1 MQISD
6 FSIRN
11 PVKVAVVVILVCTF
25 GLVSLFAIPV
35 QLTPEVIKPVVS
47 VRTFWPGAS
56 PQEVESEIISKQEE
70 QLQDVEGMI
79 DFKSQCMAGSGEVE
93 MEFAVGTPMESTLL
107 KVANKLDQVR
117 DYPEDADEP
126 VLRTVGANSSSI
138 AYFSLVARPPSHQQL
153 RDFLDDHPAL
163 AEPCAILFDNEVVD
177 MPTFNRLAR
186 DFPELKE
193 LTVGSPD
200 VLSLRTFSE
209 DVIAARIQRVEGV
222 GDCDTYGGSEDEL
235 RVVINPA
242 KLAAYQITIPQLR
255 DALTQENHNISG
267 GDIWEGKRRYVV
279 RTLGQFQSPEHVAN
293 TIVAHRDGAPVYV
306 RDLAQV
312 TLTSSKSLGVGHQRG
327 VDMLTTAVKREQGA
341 NVLDVMAGIKE
352 AVRELN
358 DGVLKAKGLYL
369 LQSYDETVYIE
380 SATKLVTNNLI
391 VGGLLAVVVLL
402 VFLRNGR
409 STLVIALAI
418 PICAIGTFL
427 IVKLTGRSINV
438 ISLAGMAFAVGM
450 VLDSAIVVLENI
462 DRHFQRGDSAWD
474 AASRGTSEVWGA
486 ILASTLTTAAVFLP
500 VIFIQEE
507 AGQLF
512 RDIAIAI
519 TAGVSLS
526 LIVSLTVIPTASARL
541 LRDRRSDNKSIVGNM
556 RHLPGVLDSLDR
568 FAGGFSDKVLAINRR
583 LLSADISNFVR
594 FLIAVGFAIGL
605 LGLVPLEYRRI
616 DFWPYWYPV
625 ASWISVAIVI
635 VSLLVFI
642 PFAQRQPRLAI
653 VTTIIM
659 LTVGL
664 SWKLMPDAE
673 YLPEGNKN
681 LVFAQLQPPPGYNIE
696 QLESLG
702 NTIESRLAPY
712 WEARPGTPEA
722 AALDGPVI
730 DNFFLVARGSSVFMG
745 GRTTDPNRAHELVPL
760 LEKATAGLPGVN
772 SFVNQ
777 SSLFE
782 RNLSEGRSI
791 DIEIVGPD
799 ITKLVELGGRIQS
812 EVQAIFPVATE
823 TQVRARPSLDL
834 GSSELHIRRNADKA
848 AQRGVTTDEL
858 GYTVNALIDGAYAGT
873 YWHQGKEIDLVIFG
887 AENFST
893 RTQDIE
899 QLPVGTPTG
908 ELVALGDVADV
919 VLSAGPEQV
928 NRIDRQRS
936 ITIQVRPGPGISL
949 ENTMLRIENEVIDPL
964 RAEGAD
970 VGGLYQFRLAGTA
983 DDLRQMRAV
992 LSWRIAM
999 AVFITFLLIAAL
1011 YESFLYPLAIMV
1023 SVPLAAVG
1031 GFAGLRLLNLFTT
1044 QRLDILT
1051 MLGFIILIGTVVNN
1065 AILIVERA
1073 LQLIRY
1079 EGIDHQSAVLQSVRG
1094 RIRPIFM
1101 TTATTCL
1108 GMFPLVIF
1116 PGAGSELYRG
1126 LGSVVLGGLIVSTF
1140 FTLFLVP
1147 LLFCL
1152 LYELRLRLLGAE
1164 TLLSEGSES
1173 PPEENSYTPPL
1184 ERDPIPRPATMG

>member
-11 PVKVAVVVILVCTF
+11 PVKVAVAVILVCCF
-25 GLVSLFAIPV
+25 GLFSLFAIPV
-35 QLTPEVIKPVVS
+35 QLTPEVIRPVVT
-47 VRTFWPGAS
+47 VDTRWAGAS
-56 PQEVESEIISKQEE
+56 PQEIESEIVSKQEE

-79 DFKSQCMAGSGEVE
+79 DFRSQCSAGRGNIE
-93 MEFAVGTPMESTLL
+93 MEFAAGTPMQATLL

-126 VLRTVGANSSSI
+126 ILRTVGVNSSSI
-138 AYFSLVARPPSHQQL
+138 AYFSLVARPPTHQQL
-153 RDFLDDHPAL
+153 RAFLNGHPKL
-163 AEPCAILFDNEVVD
+163 AEPCSILFDSEMVD

-186 DFPELKE
+186 DYPALQE
-193 LTVGSPD
+193 LTVGAPD
-200 VLSLRTFSE
+200 VLSMRTFAE
-209 DVIAARIQRVEGV
+209 DVVAARIQRVEGV
-222 GDCDTYGGSEDEL
+222 GDCDTYGGSENEL

-242 KLAAYQITIPQLR
+242 KLAAYQITIPELR
-255 DALTQENHNISG
+255 DALTRENHNISA
-267 GDIWEGKRRYVV
+267 GDLWEGKRRYVV
-279 RTLGQFQSPEHVAN
+279 RTLGQFQSPEHVAG
-293 TIVAHRDGAPVYV
+293 TIVAHRDHAPVYL
-306 RDLAQV
+306 RDIGTV
-312 TLTSSKSLGVGHQRG
+312 TLTSSKTLGVGHQRG
-327 VDMLTTAVKREQGA
+327 VDMLTAAVKREQGA
-341 NVLDVMAGIKE
+341 NVLDVMAGVKQ

-358 DGVLKAKGLYL
+358 DGILKSRNLYL
-369 LQSYDETVYIE
+369 LQSYDETVYIK
-380 SATKLVTNNLI
+380 SATRLVTNNLV
-391 VGGLLAVVVLL
+391 VGGFLAVVVLL
-402 VFLRNGR
+402 LFLRNAR

-427 IVKLTGRSINV
+427 VMKLTGRSINV

-462 DRHFQRGDSAWD
+462 DRHFQRGDSPWI

-500 VIFIQEE
+500 VMFIQEE

-519 TAGVSLS
+519 AAGVSLS
-526 LIVSLTVIPTASARL
+526 LVVSLTVIPAASARL
-541 LRDRRSDNKSIVGNM
+541 LRHRRSDRASSD
-556 RHLPGVLDSLDR
+556 RRLPGVLDSLDR
-568 FAGGFSDKVLAINRR
+568 IAGSFSDTVVAINRR
-583 LLSADISNFVR
+583 LLTADLSTAIH
-594 FLIAVGFAIGL
+594 FLTAAGFAVGVVGL
-605 LGLVPLEYRRI
+605 MPLTYDRI
-616 DFWPYWYPV
+616 DSWPYWYPT
-625 ASWISVAIVI
+625 ASWTSLAIVAAMVI
-635 VSLLVFI
+635 VFV
-642 PFAQRQPRLAI
+642 PFSQRRPRLAI
-653 VTTIIM
+653 VLMMIVLAM
-659 LTVGL
+659 GL

-681 LVFAQLQPPPGYNIE
+681 LIFAQLQPPPGYNIE

-702 NTIESRLAPY
+702 DIIELRLAPY

-722 AALDGPVI
+722 AALDGPLI
-730 DNFFLVARGSSVFMG
+730 DNFFLVARGSTVFMG
-745 GRTTDPNRAHELVPL
+745 GRTIDPSRAHELVPL
-760 LEKATAGLPGVN
+760 LEKATSGLPGVN

-782 RNLSEGRSI
+782 RNLSQGRSI
-791 DIEIVGPD
+791 DIEIVGPE
-799 ITKLVELGGRIQS
+799 ISKLVALGTRIQGD
-812 EVQAIFPVATE
+812 VQAIFPRETE
-823 TQVRARPSLDL
+823 TQIRAIPSLDL
-834 GSSELHIRRNADKA
+834 GSSELHVRRNASKA

-887 AENFST
+887 AEDFSD

-919 VLSAGPEQV
+919 VISAGPEQI

-949 ENTMLRIENEVIDPL
+949 ENAMLRIENEVVEPL
-964 RAEGAD
+964 RDEGAD
-970 VGGLYQFRLAGTA
+970 SGGLYQFRLAGTA

-992 LSWRIAM
+992 LTWRIAM

-1011 YESFLYPLAIMV
+1011 YESFLYPVAIMI

-1031 GFAGLRLLNLFTT
+1031 GFAGLRLLNLFTP

-1065 AILIVERA
+1065 AILIIERA
-1073 LQLIRY
+1073 LQLIRNDRL
-1079 EGIDHQSAVLQSVRG
+1079 DHQTAVLRSVRG

-1126 LGSVVLGGLIVSTF
+1126 LGSVVLGGLIVSTI

-1147 LLFCL
+1147 LLFSL
-1152 LYELRLRLLGAE
+1152 LYEMRLRMLGAE
-1164 TLLSEGSES
+1164 TVLVEDGETSLSKPPITSSEHES
-1173 PPEENSYTPPL
+1173 
-1184 ERDPIPRPATMG
+1184 IPHPAALR

>member
-1 MQISD
+1 MLISD

-11 PVKVAVVVILVCTF
+11 PVKVAVAVVLVCCF
-25 GLVSLFAIPV
+25 GLISLFAIPV
-35 QLTPEVIKPVVS
+35 QLTPEVVRPVV
-47 VRTFWPGAS
+47 VVDTRWPGAS
-56 PQEVESEIISKQEE
+56 PQEIESEIVSKQEE

-79 DFKSQCMAGSGEVE
+79 EFSSQCSTGRGEVE
-93 MEFAVGTPMESTLL
+93 MQFAAGTPMESTLL

-117 DYPEDADEP
+117 DYPEDASEP
-126 VLRTVGANSSSI
+126 EIETVSVNSSSI
-138 AYFSLVARPPSHQQL
+138 AYFSLVARPPTHQQL
-153 RDFLDDHPAL
+153 REFLSDHPEL
-163 AEPCAILFDNEVVD
+163 AEPCAVLFETEIVD
-177 MPTFNRLAR
+177 MPTFYRLA
-186 DFPELKE
+186 DTFPELQE
-193 LTVGSPD
+193 LTVGAPD
-200 VLSLRTFSE
+200 VFALRTFAEDYIASE
-209 DVIAARIQRVEGV
+209 IQRVEGV
-222 GDCDTYGGSEDEL
+222 GDCDIYGGSEDEL

-242 KLAAYQITIPQLR
+242 KLAAYQITIAQLR
-255 DALTQENHNISG
+255 DALTRENQNISG
-267 GDIWEGKRRYVV
+267 GDLWEGKRRYIV
-279 RTLGQFQSPEHVAN
+279 RTLGQFQSPEEVAN
-293 TIVAHRDGAPVYV
+293 TIVAYRDGAPVYL
-306 RDLAQV
+306 RDLAEV
-312 TLTSSKSLGVGHQRG
+312 KLTSSKTQGVGHQRG
-327 VDMLTTAVKREQGA
+327 VDMLTAAVKRKQGA
-341 NVLDVMAGIKE
+341 NVIDVMNGIKE
-352 AVRELN
+352 KVRMLN
-358 DGVLKAKGLYL
+358 DGLLKARGLYL

-380 SATKLVTNNLI
+380 SATNLVTSNLV
-391 VGGLLAVVVLL
+391 VGGLLAVLVLL

-418 PICAIGTFL
+418 PICAVGTFL

-462 DRHFQRGDSAWD
+462 DRHFQNGDSPWM

-500 VIFIQEE
+500 VMFIEEE

-526 LIVSLTVIPTASARL
+526 LVVSLTVIPAASARL
-541 LRDRRSDNKSIVGNM
+541 LRNRRGEGNLKITKLG
-556 RHLPGVLDSLDR
+556 RLPGFLDSLDR
-568 FAGGFSDKVLAINRR
+568 LGASFSDKVVEINRR
-583 LLSADISNFVR
+583 LLSAELR
-594 FLIAVGFAIGL
+594 PTTRYLTAVGFLVGL
-605 LGLVPLEYRRI
+605 LGMLPVTYNRI
-616 DFWPYWYPV
+616 DFWPYWYPIPSWGLLTLAILISLAFVPV
-625 ASWISVAIVI
+625 ALKLPRFAIVLTI
-635 VSLLVFI
+635 VVL
-642 PFAQRQPRLAI
+642 
-653 VTTIIM
+653 TI
-659 LTVGL
+659 GL

-681 LVFAQLQPPPGYNIE
+681 LVFAQLQPPPGYNID

-702 NTIESRLAPY
+702 HTIESRLEPY

-730 DNFFLVARGSSVFMG
+730 DNFFLVARGSSLFMG
-745 GRTTDPNRAHELVPL
+745 GRTTDPAQAHELVPL
-760 LEKATAGLPGVN
+760 LERATSGLPGVN
-772 SFVNQ
+772 AFVSQ

-791 DIEIVGPD
+791 EVEIVGPE
-799 ITKLVELGGRIQS
+799 ITKLVELGGRIQK
-812 EVQAIFPVATE
+812 EVQSIFPPTTE
-823 TQVRARPSLDL
+823 TQVRAVPSLDL
-834 GSSELHIRRNADKA
+834 GSSELHVRRNADKA
-848 AQRGVTTDEL
+848 AQRGVTTSEL
-858 GYTVNALIDGAYAGT
+858 GYTVDALIDGAYAGT
-873 YWHQGKEIDLVIFG
+873 YWHNGREIDLVIFG
-887 AENFST
+887 AEDYST

-899 QLPVGTPTG
+899 QLPVGAPTG

-919 VLSAGPEQV
+919 VLSAGPEQI

-949 ENTMLRIENEVIDPL
+949 ESAMLRIENEVVEPL
-964 RAEGAD
+964 RESGAD
-970 VGGLYQFRLAGTA
+970 AGGLYQFRLAGTA
-983 DDLRQMRAV
+983 DDLRQMRSV

-1011 YESFLYPLAIMV
+1011 YESFLYPIAIMI
-1023 SVPLAAVG
+1023 SVPLASVG

-1065 AILIVERA
+1065 AILIIDRA

-1079 EGIDHQSAVLQSVRG
+1079 EGLDHHTAMLESIRS

-1108 GMFPLVIF
+1108 GMFPLVVF

-1126 LGSVVLGGLIVSTF
+1126 LGSVVLGGLIVSTI

-1152 LYELRLRLLGAE
+1152 LYELRLKTLGAE
-1164 TLLSEGSES
+1164 TLIN
-1173 PPEENSYTPPL
+1173 ENSAPLPVGTPPTAH
-1184 ERDPIPRPATMG
+1184 ENPEPVAGPAMS

>member
-11 PVKVAVVVILVCTF
+11 PVKVAVAVILVCCF

-35 QLTPEVIKPVVS
+35 QLTPEVIRPVVT
-47 VRTFWPGAS
+47 VDTRWPGAS
-56 PQEVESEIISKQEE
+56 PQEIESEIISKQEE

-79 DFKSQCMAGSGEVE
+79 DFRSQCSAGRGNIE
-93 MEFAVGTPMESTLL
+93 MEFAVGTSMEGTLL

-117 DYPEDADEP
+117 DYPEDAGEP
-126 VLRTVGANSSSI
+126 ILRTVGINSSSI
-138 AYFSLVARPPSHQQL
+138 AYFSLVARPPTHRQL
-153 RDFLDDHPAL
+153 REFLNEHPKL
-163 AEPCAILFDNEVVD
+163 AEPCSILFDSEVVD
-177 MPTFNRLAR
+177 MPTFNRLAE
-186 DFPELKE
+186 DYPALQE
-193 LTVGSPD
+193 LTVGAPN
-200 VLSLRTFSE
+200 VLSMRTFAE
-209 DVIAARIQRVEGV
+209 DVVASRIQRVDGV

-242 KLAAYQITIPQLR
+242 KLAAYQITIVELR
-255 DALTQENHNISG
+255 NALARENHNISA
-267 GDIWEGKRRYVV
+267 GDLWEGKRRYVV
-279 RTLGQFQSPEHVAN
+279 RTLGQFKSPEHVAD
-293 TIVAHRDGAPVYV
+293 TIVAHRDNAPVYL
-306 RDLAQV
+306 RDLAEV
-312 TLTSSKSLGVGHQRG
+312 MLTSSKTLGIGHQRG
-327 VDMLTTAVKREQGA
+327 VDMLTAAVKREQGA
-341 NVLDVMAGIKE
+341 NVLDVMAGVKE

-358 DGVLKAKGLYL
+358 DGVLKARGLYL
-369 LQSYDETVYIE
+369 LQSYDETVYIK
-380 SATKLVTNNLI
+380 SATKLVTNNLV
-391 VGGLLAVVVLL
+391 VGGFLAIGVLL
-402 VFLRNGR
+402 LFLRNVR

-427 IVKLTGRSINV
+427 VVKITGRSINV

-462 DRHFQRGDSAWD
+462 DRHFQRGDSPRI

-500 VIFIQEE
+500 VMFIQEE

-526 LIVSLTVIPTASARL
+526 LVVSLTVIPAASARL
-541 LRDRRSDNKSIVGNM
+541 LRNRRSDRKPSAS
-556 RHLPGVLDSLDR
+556 RARRLPGVLDSLEQ
-568 FAGGFSDKVLAINRR
+568 FASGFSNTVVAINRR
-583 LLSADISNFVR
+583 LLTAKLSTSLRYLTAA
-594 FLIAVGFAIGL
+594 LFAAGM
-605 LGLVPLEYRRI
+605 LGLMPVEYGRI
-616 DFWPYWYPV
+616 SSWPYWYPI
-625 ASWISVAIVI
+625 ATWTSLAIVAA
-635 VSLLVFI
+635 VVVVFI
-642 PFAQRQPRLAI
+642 PLALRRPRLAI
-653 VTTIIM
+653 VATM
-659 LTVGL
+659 VVLAMGL
-664 SWKLMPDAE
+664 SRKLMPDAE

-702 NTIESRLAPY
+702 NTIELRLAPY

-722 AALDGPVI
+722 AALDGPLI

-745 GRTTDPNRAHELVPL
+745 GRTVDASRAHELVPL
-760 LEKATAGLPGVN
+760 LEKATSGLPGVN
-772 SFVNQ
+772 AFVNQ

-791 DIEIVGPD
+791 DIEIVGPE
-799 ITKLVELGGRIQS
+799 ISRLVQLGTRIKDD
-812 EVQAIFPVATE
+812 VQAIFPRETE
-823 TQVRARPSLDL
+823 TQVRAIPSLDL
-834 GSSELHIRRNADKA
+834 GSSELHIRRNASKA
-848 AQRGVTTDEL
+848 AQRGVTTEEL
-858 GYTVNALIDGAYAGT
+858 GYTVNAMIDGAYAGT

-887 AENFST
+887 AEEFSNH
-893 RTQDIE
+893 TQDIE
-899 QLPVGTPTG
+899 QLPLGTPTG

-919 VLSAGPEQV
+919 VLSAGPEQI

-949 ENTMLRIENEVIDPL
+949 ESAMLRIENEVVEPL

-970 VGGLYQFRLAGTA
+970 AGGLYQFRLAGTA
-983 DDLRQMRAV
+983 DDLRQMRSV

-999 AVFITFLLIAAL
+999 AIFITFLLIAAL
-1011 YESFLYPLAIMV
+1011 YESFLYPVAIMI

-1031 GFAGLRLLNLFTT
+1031 GFAGLRLLNLFTP

-1065 AILIVERA
+1065 AILIIDRA
-1073 LQLIRY
+1073 LQLIRND
-1079 EGIDHQSAVLQSVRG
+1079 GLDHQTAVLRSVRG

-1126 LGSVVLGGLIVSTF
+1126 LGSVVLGGLIVSTI

-1147 LLFCL
+1147 LLFSL
-1152 LYELRLRLLGAE
+1152 LYEMRLRML
-1164 TLLSEGSES
+1164 GSEAVLVENGETPPFETPIAP
-1173 PPEENSYTPPL
+1173 PPEAES
-1184 ERDPIPRPATMG
+1184 IPRPAAVR